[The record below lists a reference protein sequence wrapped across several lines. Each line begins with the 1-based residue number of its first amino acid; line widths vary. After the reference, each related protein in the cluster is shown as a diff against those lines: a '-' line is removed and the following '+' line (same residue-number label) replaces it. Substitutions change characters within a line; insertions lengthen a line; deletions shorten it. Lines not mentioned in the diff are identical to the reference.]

1 MASAPESLCPTCGQ
15 ANRVGARF
23 CDSCGRALASSCA
36 QCGTELRA
44 GARFC
49 DACGAPIGT
58 AAAATAPPRPDRPG
72 RDPRTYTPKH
82 LADRILTS
90 RTAIEGE
97 RKQVTVLFADV
108 TGSMELAEQV
118 DPEEWHRIL
127 DRFFEI
133 LTEGVHR
140 YEGTINQYTG
150 DGVMA
155 LFGAPISHEDH
166 AHRACYAA
174 LHLVEE
180 LRRFAQ
186 ELKRERGLTFA
197 TRIGLNSGEVVV
209 GKIGDDLRMDYTA
222 QGRVVGIAARLQ
234 TLADPGE
241 VYVSDTTAALVSGF
255 FELASLGEFRLKGVS
270 QPMRVC
276 SLEGVGR
283 MRTRLDVSRARG
295 LSRFVG
301 RSDEMASL
309 ESALARAA
317 EGQGRVV
324 GVVAEAG
331 TGKSRLCAELVERC
345 RSRGVAVHEGR
356 GVAHGRLLPFLPLLE
371 LLRGVFGLTEQDG
384 EREAR
389 QKIAGTLMLIDP
401 RFDEALPLVFDF
413 LGVPDPARPAPL
425 FDPADRQRQL
435 FGIIA
440 RLLKALG
447 ERESH
452 VILLEDLHW
461 FDEGTGRF
469 LDTLLDAIAG
479 TKTLVLLNFR
489 PEFLADWMKK
499 TVYQQLP
506 LLPLGPEAMRELLD
520 DLLGR
525 DPSLSGFPELVQDH
539 TGGNPFFVE
548 EVVQSLIEGGS
559 LQGGRGAYRLVGP
572 VTELRVPP
580 TIHALLAA
588 RIDRLPERERRLLQT
603 AAVMGKRFPQSILK
617 RVAELPETELEDAIR
632 TLRGRDLI
640 FEEVLFPEVEYA
652 FKHPLTQEVAYGS
665 QLAERRKRAHAAVA
679 ELVEKESAAKLDE
692 RTAALLAHH
701 WKAAGESLRAA
712 RWHGLAAEWSEGHA
726 PASAVD
732 HWRAVRSLAAEAP
745 ESPEAMRLRL
755 AAAIGLVRAADY
767 DLAARPEFES
777 AFAEGHRLALET
789 GDTDAR
795 VRILLAYSALV
806 LSDRDFDRSAELLAE
821 AEAVVAGIDD
831 PELKF
836 VVRGHAG
843 FTAVMRGDQRAAL
856 ERYDEAFALL
866 GERKPK
872 DSFVL
877 RRYLGAGTNRAMIV
891 AESGRLADGAR
902 DIDRIRAM
910 ALEAHDLTYVC
921 IGDLCRSRLAMYRGA
936 PAQALAHAASGLD
949 AAERLDA
956 PGFRA
961 TARLSIGLA
970 HLLER
975 NWDEAIAAIRDAKR
989 IATPEMIGPNQF
1001 LMVLARLAEACLG
1014 KGNFERA
1021 LELSAEAIQRS
1032 EGARRLGA
1040 VEAHLSRA
1048 RVLTAISPERD
1059 AAEIVRL
1066 LDRATELARGCGGT
1080 IYEPSIL
1087 ETRAAL
1093 ARASGQAAEAERE
1106 LREALRL
1113 YADFGATGHAERLAR
1128 ELPAEPEN
1136 AVA

>member
-1 MASAPESLCPTCGQ
+1 
-15 ANRVGARF
+15 
-23 CDSCGRALASSCA
+23 
-36 QCGTELRA
+36 
-44 GARFC
+44 
-49 DACGAPIGT
+49 
-58 AAAATAPPRPDRPG
+58 
-72 RDPRTYTPKH
+72 PKH

-90 RTAIEGE
+90 RSAIEGE
-97 RKQVTVLFADV
+97 RKHVTVLFADV

-197 TRIGLNSGEVVV
+197 TRIGLNSGEVV
-209 GKIGDDLRMDYTA
+209 GGTAGDDLRMDYTA

-283 MRTRLDVSRARG
+283 MRTRLDVSR
-295 LSRFVG
+295 
-301 RSDEMASL
+301 
-309 ESALARAA
+309 
-317 EGQGRVV
+317 
-324 GVVAEAG
+324 
-331 TGKSRLCAELVERC
+331 
-345 RSRGVAVHEGR
+345 
-356 GVAHGRLLPFLPLLE
+356 AHGRLLPFLPLLE

-525 DPSLSGFPELVQDH
+525 DPSLSGF
-539 TGGNPFFVE
+539 
-548 EVVQSLIEGGS
+548 
-559 LQGGRGAYRLVGP
+559 
-572 VTELRVPP
+572 
-580 TIHALLAA
+580 
-588 RIDRLPERERRLLQT
+588 
-603 AAVMGKRFPQSILK
+603 
-617 RVAELPETELEDAIR
+617 
-632 TLRGRDLI
+632 
-640 FEEVLFPEVEYA
+640 
-652 FKHPLTQEVAYGS
+652 
-665 QLAERRKRAHAAVA
+665 
-679 ELVEKESAAKLDE
+679 
-692 RTAALLAHH
+692 
-701 WKAAGESLRAA
+701 
-712 RWHGLAAEWSEGHA
+712 
-726 PASAVD
+726 
-732 HWRAVRSLAAEAP
+732 
-745 ESPEAMRLRL
+745 
-755 AAAIGLVRAADY
+755 
-767 DLAARPEFES
+767 
-777 AFAEGHRLALET
+777 
-789 GDTDAR
+789 
-795 VRILLAYSALV
+795 
-806 LSDRDFDRSAELLAE
+806 
-821 AEAVVAGIDD
+821 
-831 PELKF
+831 
-836 VVRGHAG
+836 
-843 FTAVMRGDQRAAL
+843 
-856 ERYDEAFALL
+856 
-866 GERKPK
+866 
-872 DSFVL
+872 
-877 RRYLGAGTNRAMIV
+877 
-891 AESGRLADGAR
+891 
-902 DIDRIRAM
+902 
-910 ALEAHDLTYVC
+910 
-921 IGDLCRSRLAMYRGA
+921 
-936 PAQALAHAASGLD
+936 
-949 AAERLDA
+949 
-956 PGFRA
+956 
-961 TARLSIGLA
+961 
-970 HLLER
+970 
-975 NWDEAIAAIRDAKR
+975 
-989 IATPEMIGPNQF
+989 
-1001 LMVLARLAEACLG
+1001 
-1014 KGNFERA
+1014 
-1021 LELSAEAIQRS
+1021 
-1032 EGARRLGA
+1032 
-1040 VEAHLSRA
+1040 
-1048 RVLTAISPERD
+1048 
-1059 AAEIVRL
+1059 
-1066 LDRATELARGCGGT
+1066 
-1080 IYEPSIL
+1080 
-1087 ETRAAL
+1087 
-1093 ARASGQAAEAERE
+1093 
-1106 LREALRL
+1106 
-1113 YADFGATGHAERLAR
+1113 
-1128 ELPAEPEN
+1128 
-1136 AVA
+1136 